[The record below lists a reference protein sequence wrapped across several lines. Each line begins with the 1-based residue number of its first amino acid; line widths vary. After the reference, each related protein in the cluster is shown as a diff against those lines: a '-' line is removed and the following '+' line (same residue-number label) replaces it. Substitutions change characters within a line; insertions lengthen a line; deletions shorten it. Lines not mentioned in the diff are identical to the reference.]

1 LLLQAREEAS
11 QASQQPI
18 LFSRQN
24 TITSH
29 VTRNDEKKGYLR
41 EVHIFVHMCAVHKNL
56 HFFWTQY
63 CGVEGIGM
71 MMMPTTTSDDDD
83 AYYYYY
89 YYVT

>member
-1 LLLQAREEAS
+1 M
-11 QASQQPI
+11 
-18 LFSRQN
+18 
-24 TITSH
+24 
-29 VTRNDEKKGYLR
+29 
-41 EVHIFVHMCAVHKNL
+41 HIFVHMCAVHKNL